1 MKSELKLSLQRYQ
14 LLFQNTMYRSGKY
27 IPAGVLFL
35 SLQGNQVV
43 NKIDQVSEIVR
54 QFGVGVEVRGIRQP
68 VYQPD
73 QPVNFPLNHKPV
85 DLLIRI
91 PGRGGD
97 IRGNCRQKVPD
108 DFFLFFGK
116 IRCEIRIVHLTQLFF
131 CRILWINYDCWGVL
145 VGFSYYWGWKKNFYA

>member
-27 IPAGVLFL
+27 IPAGVLLL

-54 QFGVGVEVRGIRQP
+54 PFGVGVEVRGIRQP
-68 VYQPD
+68 VYPPEL
-73 QPVNFPLNHKPV
+73 PVTFPLNHKPV

-97 IRGNCRQKVPD
+97 IRGNCGQKVAD
-108 DFFLFFGK
+108 DVML
-116 IRCEIRIVHLTQLFF
+116 C
-131 CRILWINYDCWGVL
+131 
-145 VGFSYYWGWKKNFYA
+145 

>member
-85 DLLIRI
+85 DLSSVSLEEEGTSGVTA
-91 PGRGGD
+91 GRKYRM
-97 IRGNCRQKVPD
+97 I
-108 DFFLFFGK
+108 FFSLLE
-116 IRCEIRIVHLTQLFF
+116 R
-131 CRILWINYDCWGVL
+131 YGVKS
-145 VGFSYYWGWKKNFYA
+145 GSCT

>member
-73 QPVNFPLNHKPV
+73 QRVNFPLNHKPV
-85 DLLIRI
+85 DLLIRL
-91 PGRGGD
+91 PGGGGD
-97 IRGNCRQKVPD
+97 MRGNCRQYVPD
-108 DFFLFFGK
+108 LLLLFFVK
-116 IRCEIRIVHLTQLFF
+116 IRSAN
-131 CRILWINYDCWGVL
+131 RILLLTYLFICSILLTKGVIE
-145 VGFSYYWGWKKNFYA
+145 VYV